1 MQMASGEGVC
11 SIPLSQATFR
21 EIQLCEDSVI
31 PFWQVSLLVSLQVF
45 LVLSKVL
52 FLSFKIQAHIPNQ

>member
-1 MQMASGEGVC
+1 MASGEGVC
-11 SIPLSQATFR
+11 SIPLSQVALR
-21 EIQLCEDSVI
+21 EIQLREDGVS

>member
-1 MQMASGEGVC
+1 MASGEGVC
-11 SIPLSQATFR
+11 SIPLSQVAVR
-21 EIQLCEDSVI
+21 EIQLCEDSVL
-31 PFWQVSLLVSLQVF
+31 PFWQVSSLVSLQVF

>member
-1 MQMASGEGVC
+1 MASGEGVC
-11 SIPLSQATFR
+11 SIPLSQVAFR
-21 EIQLCEDSVI
+21 EIQLCEDGVS
-31 PFWQVSLLVSLQVF
+31 PFWQVSLPVSLQVF

>member
-1 MQMASGEGVC
+1 MASGEGVC
-11 SIPLSQATFR
+11 SIPLSQVAFR
-21 EIQLCEDSVI
+21 EIQLCEDSVL